1 MKRKLIS
8 IFLSVLLLLSLV
20 LTAAAEETLWR
31 IVDNADLL
39 DTAEESAHEESIRL
53 LREQYE
59 MDVVILTVNTL
70 DGKRPQDYADDYYDE
85 HGYGCGEEKSGLL
98 LLISMEERDLYIST
112 CGNAIYALTDYGI
125 QCVTDE
131 LLSGFELDYDAGF
144 RMFLNAL
151 PEYFE
156 AYENGTPIDGFADY
170 SGDYYHGDQ
179 EEVVY
184 YEEEFTPSVALA
196 FLLGLIVATI
206 SVLIMRIGMRTKR
219 PRHSAAG
226 YMEENSFHIRQHQDL
241 FLFSKVDKV
250 RKQEPKPPSS
260 SGGGSS
266 VHRSSG
272 GTRHGGG
279 GRKF

>member
-1 MKRKLIS
+1 MTRKIS
-8 IFLSVLLLLSLV
+8 CLLLSILV
-20 LTAAAEETLWR
+20 LCSLMLNVTAEETLWR

-39 DTAEESAHEESIRL
+39 DTAEESALEESARLIR
-53 LREQYE
+53 ETYN
-59 MDVVILTVNTL
+59 MDVVILTVDTL
-70 DGKRPQDYADDYYDE
+70 NGKRPQDYADDYYDE

-98 LLISMEERDLYIST
+98 LLISMEQRDWYIST

-125 QCVTDE
+125 QCVGEE
-131 LLSGFELDYDAGF
+131 LLNGFGMSYEAGF

-156 AYENGTPIDGFADY
+156 AYENGSPIDGYADY

-184 YEEEFTPSVALA
+184 YEEDLSPS
-196 FLLGLIVATI
+196 LLLSLIVGIVAAAI
-206 SVLIMRIGMRTKR
+206 SVLVMRLGMNTRKPQRSASAYMQQSSYRLSRRQDMFLYSNVTKTR
-219 PRHSAAG
+219 RQ
-226 YMEENSFHIRQHQDL
+226 EN
-241 FLFSKVDKV
+241 
-250 RKQEPKPPSS
+250 KP

-279 GRKF
+279 GGKF